1 MMTNKDNRT
10 LNVVQDDVKVL
21 KQQIKVLK
29 RLVYELMD
37 EVRGRD

>member
-1 MMTNKDNRT
+1 MTIKDNRM

>member
-1 MMTNKDNRT
+1 MMTNKD
-10 LNVVQDDVKVL
+10 KVSLGIMEDEIKIL
-21 KQQIKVLK
+21 KQQVKVLK